1 LVVIIRDSGM
11 MASFEVRHKDLLGR
25 IGLLSVRG
33 KTVETPAFVPVISPV
48 HQTIPAWE
56 MKRDFGCG
64 IVITNSFIMFKRLA
78 AEAVG
83 RGVHNIIGFDG
94 IVATDSGGFQVLE
107 YGDVDVGPLEIARF
121 QEDIGSDIAIPL
133 DRPTGLSRRAEAE
146 KTVED
151 TLANVGA
158 TMEYLGSGRRSA
170 WAAPIQGGLFEDLV
184 ERCIQEYGRYNFDLY
199 TLGSPTPL
207 MESYLYDKLVTMISY
222 TRRRI
227 DPGKALHLFGAGHP
241 MLFALAAAL
250 GCDTFDS
257 AAYILFAREDRYMV
271 SEGTFRVEQLNYL
284 PCECKICSSISAAE
298 LKDLRGEERVK
309 ALAYHNLS
317 VCFRE
322 VNTIKQAIWEGR
334 LFELLERRARSHPA
348 LFQAFRRMLSDE
360 PLTDLM
366 ERNTPI
372 SKRRGLFL
380 FDMTS
385 LSRPEVRRA
394 VRMLDMLEVNKHG
407 YGSAILI
414 PRRVVNTKRLD
425 SIMGRLKA
433 VTGLEKFEVFT
444 YGSPLGL
451 IPLHLSHTYP
461 FSQTVFPETLLEECE
476 ERVFKM
482 AVETLRKG
490 GFTNVYIL
498 RWGSEPAR
506 GYLRR
511 LHAHL
516 TAELRDVDIRIC
528 SVKRGLSRN

>member
-1 LVVIIRDSGM
+1 MI
-11 MASFEVRHKDLLGR
+11 ASFEIRYKDLLGR
-25 IGLLSVRG
+25 IGLLSLKG

-48 HQTIPAWE
+48 SQTIPPAE

-64 IVITNSFIMFKRLA
+64 LVITNSFIMFKKMGV
-78 AEAVG
+78 EAVR
-83 RGVHNIIGFDG
+83 RGVHDVIGFDG

-107 YGDVDVGPLEIARF
+107 YGDVDVTPLEIARF

-146 KTVED
+146 KTVDD
-151 TLANVGA
+151 TLANVRA
-158 TMEYLGSGRRSA
+158 TMEYLGSGRRAA
-170 WAAPIQGGLFEDLV
+170 WAAPIQGGLYQDLV
-184 ERCIQEYGRYNFDLY
+184 ERCIEEYERYDFDLY

-227 DPGKALHLFGAGHP
+227 DPGKPLHLFGAGHP

-257 AAYILFAREDRYMV
+257 AAYILFAREGRYMV
-271 SEGTFRVEQLNYL
+271 AEGTFRLEQLNYL
-284 PCECKICSSISAAE
+284 PCECRVCSSMSAGE
-298 LKDLRGEERVK
+298 LKNLTGDERVK

-317 VCFRE
+317 ICFRE
-322 VNTIKQAIWEGR
+322 VSIIKQAVWEGR
-334 LFELLERRARSHPA
+334 LFELLERRARSHPS
-348 LFQAFRRMLSDE
+348 LFQAFRHMLSDE
-360 PLTDLM
+360 PLMELM
-366 ERNTPI
+366 ELNTPI

-380 FDMTS
+380 YDLTS

-394 VRMLDMLEVNKHG
+394 VRMLDRLEVNRRG
-407 YGSAILI
+407 VGSAILI
-414 PRRVVNTKRLD
+414 PRRVVNTKPLD
-425 SIMGRLKA
+425 SIMEKLKT
-433 VTGLEKFEVFT
+433 VTGLERFEVFT

-476 ERVFKM
+476 EWAFKR
-482 AVETLRKG
+482 AVETLRRG
-490 GFTNVYIL
+490 GFTRVYIL
-498 RWGSEPAR
+498 RWGSEPVR

-511 LHAHL
+511 LHSYL
-516 TAELRDVDIRIC
+516 STELRDVDIQLLR
-528 SVKRGLSRN
+528 